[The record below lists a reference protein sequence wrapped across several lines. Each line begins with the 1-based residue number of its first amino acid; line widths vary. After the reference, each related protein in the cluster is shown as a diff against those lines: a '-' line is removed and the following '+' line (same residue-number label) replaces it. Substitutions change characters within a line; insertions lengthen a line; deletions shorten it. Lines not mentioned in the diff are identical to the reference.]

1 MGSCVIS
8 VVLKESCVHNSYIF
22 ISQVKIGLATGTCNH
37 VSWYYLFYVV

>member
-22 ISQVKIGLATGTCNH
+22 ISQVKIVLLLVH
-37 VSWYYLFYVV
+37 VIM